1 MVRPTRQKDLS
12 NLKVISCRSQISP
25 MRFLR
30 SQAGNLA
37 ARHGFVSVSTPERTR
52 AGMDHRPTIRSNLD
66 AMDFADRNGV
76 GCEGR

>member
-1 MVRPTRQKDLS
+1 
-12 NLKVISCRSQISP
+12 

-52 AGMDHRPTIRSNLD
+52 AGMDHRPTVRSNLD